1 MTVFLDNPLVFSV
14 DNNGYFMFDG
24 GIQKKNVMCSE
35 AEVVR
40 NSCDLLSL
48 CIFSVSFPDE

>member
-14 DNNGYFMFDG
+14 DNNGYFMFDD

-40 NSCDLLSL
+40 NSWDLLSL